1 MHKVIGFEL
10 KKMVSRPGIY
20 ILTLLLAGLL
30 TVTAFI
36 YKPTE
41 QKKTYNTLNGATVVE
56 VATNFE
62 SYKTEYDNDV
72 AFSYALSQKI
82 DAKNGKEYEFEIT
95 SLQQDLQTKIETF
108 ADLAVNSTAST
119 SNKMDSLKLIHNETK
134 TGVLDQLYSKLF
146 EYIGDS
152 NSDFYSITIT
162 KANYNKILEDS
173 IIIKDDIDA
182 TITNGKFEALAVN
195 LINDYSKRIAN
206 SLNTLSYPDYSSA
219 IKNFVADGNYYNVTI
234 ERQSIIIRKMDEIK
248 ATATANDGE
257 YNDSKNLIKQYNDL
271 YNEYRTTAEIYT
283 NLLDFTLK
291 NIVLENYSTSDKL
304 TVKYFE
310 NVDFYTNK
318 ENLTKYTYYI
328 ETDTNDYSYANPLS
342 FDFTS
347 NEKTNAYDYTYYAL
361 SIFGVILIVFAI
373 TFASYSIAGE
383 TKEGTMRFVSIR
395 PVSRSSL
402 ILGKFFSIA
411 IISFVMLV
419 FSAVAS
425 MVVSGFMFGMQSLP
439 ILSIVNASKV
449 IILHPMVSLLAF
461 VGAMYIK
468 LLVYI
473 SIAMLFTSFL
483 KSDLLALILTLLIYV
498 VNMMLPLFFGA
509 SSWLRF
515 NPLCNIDLYAFLGS
529 GTMTAKTVLGQLF
542 TSVIY
547 SGMTIWLSIIF
558 VVAII
563 VVLNLISVFAF
574 KKREL

>member
-1 MHKVIGFEL
+1 M
-10 KKMVSRPGIY
+10 
-20 ILTLLLAGLL
+20 
-30 TVTAFI
+30 
-36 YKPTE
+36 
-41 QKKTYNTLNGATVVE
+41 
-56 VATNFE
+56 
-62 SYKTEYDNDV
+62 
-72 AFSYALSQKI
+72 
-82 DAKNGKEYEFEIT
+82 
-95 SLQQDLQTKIETF
+95 
-108 ADLAVNSTAST
+108 
-119 SNKMDSLKLIHNETK
+119 
-134 TGVLDQLYSKLF
+134 
-146 EYIGDS
+146 
-152 NSDFYSITIT
+152 
-162 KANYNKILEDS
+162 
-173 IIIKDDIDA
+173 
-182 TITNGKFEALAVN
+182 
-195 LINDYSKRIAN
+195 
-206 SLNTLSYPDYSSA
+206 
-219 IKNFVADGNYYNVTI
+219 
-234 ERQSIIIRKMDEIK
+234 
-248 ATATANDGE
+248 
-257 YNDSKNLIKQYNDL
+257 
-271 YNEYRTTAEIYT
+271 
-283 NLLDFTLK
+283 
-291 NIVLENYSTSDKL
+291 
-304 TVKYFE
+304 TVKYIE
-310 NVDFYTNK
+310 NVDCYKNK